1 MAQLH
6 LVFGLKLSIIKNGE
20 SRSLVIKILF
30 KVQLN
35 ASKLQQLNSLKE
47 RIIAIR
53 QHITTF

>member
-6 LVFGLKLSIIKNGE
+6 LVFGLNLSIIKNGE